1 MNKSLDDVFG
11 LLAPHLCLACGLE
24 GSLLCKSCLQTAG
37 EPIAP
42 RCAGCHA
49 LTQDF
54 KTCKSCSSWLK
65 VSAVYVATIYEGV
78 YEKILREL
86 KFNAKRQAIYPI
98 AHIMA
103 DCMRQI
109 DNNTILC
116 PLPTASSRIRQRGFD
131 HTKMLTIQLNKLSGL
146 HQEYFLKRKTN
157 VRQVGSSREQRIEQ
171 MEQEFYV
178 DNPESIKDRNIL
190 LVDDVVTTGA
200 SLSGAARVLKKVG
213 AKQVQ
218 AIVFAQKI

>member
-1 MNKSLDDVFG
+1 MTTLDTVFG

-24 GSLLCKSCLQTAG
+24 GSLLCKTCLETAG

-49 LTQDF
+49 LSQDF
-54 KTCKSCSSWLK
+54 KTCKACSAWLR
-65 VSAVYVATIYEGV
+65 VSAIYVATVYEGIYED
-78 YEKILREL
+78 LLHEL
-86 KFNAKRQAIYPI
+86 KYNAKRQAIYPVTDMMVEI
-98 AHIMA
+98 LN
-103 DCMRQI
+103 QI
-109 DNNTILC
+109 STDTILC

-131 HTKMLTIQLNKLSGL
+131 HTEMLTNQLSKLTGL
-146 HQEYFLKRKTN
+146 THESFLKRNTN

-178 DNPESIKDRNIL
+178 HHPASIQGKKIL

-200 SLSGAARVLKKVG
+200 SLSGAARVLKKAG

-218 AIVFAQKI
+218 AVVFAQKV

>member
-1 MNKSLDDVFG
+1 
-11 LLAPHLCLACGLE
+11 LL
-24 GSLLCKSCLQTAG
+24 TAG

-49 LTQDF
+49 LSEDF
-54 KTCKSCSSWLK
+54 KTCNACSTWLR
-65 VSAVYVATIYEGV
+65 VSAIYVTTVYEGIYED
-78 YEKILREL
+78 LLHEL
-86 KFNAKRQAIYPI
+86 KYNAKRQAIYPI
-98 AHIMA
+98 ADIMA
-103 DCMRQI
+103 GILNLVSKD
-109 DNNTILC
+109 TVLC

-131 HTKMLTIQLNKLSGL
+131 HTKMLAGRLSKLTSL
-146 HQEYFLKRKTN
+146 PQESLLRRKTN

-178 DNPESIKDRNIL
+178 LDPASIQGKKIL

-200 SLSGAARVLKKVG
+200 SLSGAARVLKKAG

-218 AIVFAQKI
+218 AVVFAQKM